1 MKKNLTNQQLQ
12 FLQKVLDS
20 GLLQRLPHNQLPDFA
35 QGLDITELIE
45 RDYWFQTNIT
55 QTIEK
60 AIHTGMYENDRHLN
74 VVGIMWVHKKE
85 IFTI

>member
-1 MKKNLTNQQLQ
+1 MKKLNIEQRQ

-45 RDYWFQTNIT
+45 RDYWFQTNII
-55 QTIEK
+55 QTIEN
-60 AIHTGMYENDRHLN
+60 AIHTGMYEKDRHLN
-74 VVGIMWVHKKE
+74 VVGIMWAHKTE